1 MNLLSKNISE
11 KSEEILFEIGINSKN
26 PEPDLIKN
34 NSEIIPE
41 VFLLSHKLEIN
52 DINIKTSAKNSEL
65 PEILFITS
73 YPPREC
79 GIATY
84 SHDLITSLKNKF
96 NSSFNIKACALE
108 YGVSNNTYPDEVEYI
123 LDTNYTSEFTK
134 LSQSINDNKL
144 IKIVLIQHEFGFFQ
158 NISEENFLQFL
169 YSIVKPIAIVYH
181 TVLPKPEES
190 LKKKVQNISDA
201 CESIIVMTNNSASI
215 LINDY
220 SVSEKKISVIA
231 HGTHLV
237 PHLNKEFLKE
247 KYRLKGKKVLT
258 TFGLLSSGKSIE
270 TTLDAL
276 PEIIKTKPE
285 VIFLI
290 IGKTHP
296 GVLNSEGEKYRNIL
310 ELKVEELNLQNHVR
324 FINRYLPLQDLLEY
338 LQLTDI
344 YLFTSKDPNQAVSG
358 TFAYAMS
365 CACPIISTPIPHA
378 RELLYGDTG
387 IIIDFQ
393 NSDQMTKSVMSLL
406 NDEKLLLS
414 FTSNTVQRIAPT
426 AWENSAIA
434 HAQLIENLTEEKI
447 LLDYRLPP
455 INLVHLKKMTT
466 DFGMIQFSKFNQ
478 PDIQSG
484 FTLDDNA
491 RALIAMC
498 MHYEITGDLNDLNYL
513 HTYLEF
519 INFCQQPSGNFL
531 NYADEDKNFTEQNS
545 GTNLNDANGRA
556 VWALGF
562 LISKFEIL
570 PEELVTAAER
580 ILKKALPYIINLHS
594 TRAMAFIIKGL
605 YYFNL
610 KSESLENLLLIKT
623 LADRLVQM
631 YKHESEENWHWYES
645 YLTYANSVLPEA
657 MLYASL
663 AIKEKIYRDIAKASF
678 DFLLSNTFKK
688 DRIKVISNK
697 SWLHKGKDSELFGEQ
712 PIDVAYTIMA
722 LNRFRKVFNDEEYL
736 VKMKTAFNWFLGKNH
751 LHQII
756 YNPCTGGCYDGLE
769 ETHVN
774 LNQGAESTI
783 SYLMAR
789 LTIEKYFN

>member
-1 MNLLSKNISE
+1 
-11 KSEEILFEIGINSKN
+11 
-26 PEPDLIKN
+26 
-34 NSEIIPE
+34 
-41 VFLLSHKLEIN
+41 
-52 DINIKTSAKNSEL
+52 
-65 PEILFITS
+65 
-73 YPPREC
+73 
-79 GIATY
+79 
-84 SHDLITSLKNKF
+84 
-96 NSSFNIKACALE
+96 
-108 YGVSNNTYPDEVEYI
+108 
-123 LDTNYTSEFTK
+123 
-134 LSQSINDNKL
+134 
-144 IKIVLIQHEFGFFQ
+144 
-158 NISEENFLQFL
+158 
-169 YSIVKPIAIVYH
+169 
-181 TVLPKPEES
+181 
-190 LKKKVQNISDA
+190 
-201 CESIIVMTNNSASI
+201 MTNNSASI

-466 DFGMIQFSKFNQ
+466 DFGMVQFSKFNQ

-491 RALIAMC
+491 RALIAIC
-498 MHYEITGDLNDLNYL
+498 MHYELTGDLNDLNYL

-519 INFCQQPSGNFL
+519 INYCQQPSGNFL

-556 VWALGF
+556 
-562 LISKFEIL
+562 I
-570 PEELVTAAER
+570 
-580 ILKKALPYIINLHS
+580 
-594 TRAMAFIIKGL
+594 
-605 YYFNL
+605 
-610 KSESLENLLLIKT
+610 
-623 LADRLVQM
+623 
-631 YKHESEENWHWYES
+631 
-645 YLTYANSVLPEA
+645 
-657 MLYASL
+657 
-663 AIKEKIYRDIAKASF
+663 
-678 DFLLSNTFKK
+678 
-688 DRIKVISNK
+688 
-697 SWLHKGKDSELFGEQ
+697 
-712 PIDVAYTIMA
+712 
-722 LNRFRKVFNDEEYL
+722 
-736 VKMKTAFNWFLGKNH
+736 
-751 LHQII
+751 
-756 YNPCTGGCYDGLE
+756 
-769 ETHVN
+769 
-774 LNQGAESTI
+774 
-783 SYLMAR
+783 
-789 LTIEKYFN
+789 